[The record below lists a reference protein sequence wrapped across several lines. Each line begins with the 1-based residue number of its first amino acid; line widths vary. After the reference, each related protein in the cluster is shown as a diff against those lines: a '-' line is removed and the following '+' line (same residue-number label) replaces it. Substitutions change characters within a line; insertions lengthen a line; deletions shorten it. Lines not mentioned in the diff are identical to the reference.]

1 MKSNSLTVISLLV
14 ILTLTALFSTLYVQ
28 GDPVGKS
35 VPREGRWGIYALD
48 LFTEEI
54 SLIYSSSE
62 KISGLQLNNKG
73 DTFVFS
79 QAYGDKNGQEEICR
93 IQIDG
98 GNFRRLTNN
107 TVMDTY
113 PCWSPDGEKIAFL
126 SFGET
131 LDIYV
136 MNSDGTNVSLL
147 YDSGLHDG
155 DNNWVG
161 QTIVFTRNSQI
172 WIVNQ
177 DGTGAHPVTNLPRR
191 GEWGEAILP
200 FGDYDP
206 RLSPD
211 GKKIVFERLVD
222 DETPHGN
229 YNIYCI
235 NADGSSEHA
244 LTSTGYTQGMATW
257 SHDGSRITYVVTAAG
272 EKGVYHLYIM
282 NADGKEQRD
291 VTPEYVPEAFL
302 CHSGGFSPDDR
313 VLYFVEEWW
322 EGETG
327 WSGFLTV
334 AGLLLVLI
342 MKNPSGNKASQYARQ
357 KTKSKKG
364 SKRKKEEK
372 KGNYFLQ

>member
-1 MKSNSLTVISLLV
+1 MKSGSLIFISILV
-14 ILTLTALFSTLYVQ
+14 ILALTGLFDMLCVQ
-28 GDPVGKS
+28 GNLVGKS

-48 LFTEEI
+48 LATEEI
-54 SLIYSSSE
+54 SLIYSSSA
-62 KISGLQLNNKG
+62 KISGLQLNSKG

-79 QAYGDKNGQEEICR
+79 QVYGDTNDQEEICSL
-93 IQIDG
+93 QIDG

-136 MNSDGTNVSLL
+136 MNSDGSNVSLL
-147 YDSGLHDG
+147 YDSGFHDG
-155 DNNWVG
+155 DINWVG

-172 WIVNQ
+172 WMMNQ
-177 DGTGAHPVTNLPRR
+177 DGTGAHPITNPPRA
-191 GEWGEAILP
+191 GEWGKAVLP

-222 DETPHGN
+222 DKTSHGN

-235 NADGSSEHA
+235 NQDGSSEHA

-257 SHDGSRITYVVTAAG
+257 SHDGSRIAYVVTADG
-272 EKGVYHLYIM
+272 EKGVYDLYIM
-282 NADGKEQRD
+282 NADGEEQRD
-291 VTPEYVPEAFL
+291 LAPEYFPDEFL
-302 CHSGGFSPDDR
+302 CHSGWFSPDDR
-313 VLYFVEEWW
+313 VLFFVGEWW

-327 WSGFLTV
+327 WSAFLTV
-334 AGLLLVLI
+334 AGLLLLLI
-342 MKNPSGNKASQYARQ
+342 MKNSTGK
-357 KTKSKKG
+357 
-364 SKRKKEEK
+364 
-372 KGNYFLQ
+372 

>member
-1 MKSNSLTVISLLV
+1 MKSSSLVVIPILV
-14 ILTLTALFSTLYVQ
+14 ILALTGLFDMLYVQ
-28 GDPVGKS
+28 GDLVGER

-48 LFTEEI
+48 LATEEI
-54 SLIYSSSE
+54 SLIYSSSV
-62 KISGLQLNNKG
+62 KISGLQLNGEG

-79 QAYGDKNGQEEICR
+79 QAYGDTNDQEEICS

-98 GNFRRLTNN
+98 GNFKRLTDN

-131 LDIYV
+131 LDICI
-136 MNSDGTNVSLL
+136 MNSDGSDVSLL
-147 YDSGLHDG
+147 YDSGFHDG
-155 DNNWVG
+155 DINWVG

-172 WIVNQ
+172 WMMNQ
-177 DGTGAHPVTNLPRR
+177 DGTGVHPVTNPPHA
-191 GEWGEAILP
+191 GEWGEAVLP

-211 GKKIVFERLVD
+211 GRKIVFERLVD
-222 DETPHGN
+222 DETRHGN
-229 YNIYCI
+229 YDIYCI

-244 LTSTGYTQGMATW
+244 LTSTGYTQGMASW
-257 SHDGSRITYVVTAAG
+257 SHDGSRIAYVVTAAG
-272 EKGVYHLYIM
+272 EKGVYDLYIM

-302 CHSGGFSPDDR
+302 CHSGWFSPDDS
-313 VLYFVEEWW
+313 VLFFVGEWW

-327 WSGFLTV
+327 WSAFLTV
-334 AGLLLVLI
+334 VGLLLLLI
-342 MKNPSGNKASQYARQ
+342 MKNSSG
-357 KTKSKKG
+357 
-364 SKRKKEEK
+364 E
-372 KGNYFLQ
+372 